1 LNGTGAFSAIKAL
14 AIMGQDASGRFS
26 AARRREIDLFRI
38 DLSANAI
45 NHEIHKQQLQLI
57 VNTVANELQ
66 SNLQLEQDN
75 ADNRLGFQVF

>member
-1 LNGTGAFSAIKAL
+1 
-14 AIMGQDASGRFS
+14 MGQDASGRFS
-26 AARRREIDLFRI
+26 TARRGEIDLFRI

-57 VNTVANELQ
+57 VNKVANELQ